1 MNEKIPYRADQAG
14 SLLRPAKLK
23 TARME
28 YEQGTISGDELH
40 RIEEAARIVDID
52 QLCISP
58 QCGFSSTE
66 EGNILTEADQ
76 WNKLKLTVDIAKEV
90 WGET

>member
-1 MNEKIPYRADQAG
+1 MI
-14 SLLRPAKLK
+14 LR
-23 TARME
+23 
-28 YEQGTISGDELH
+28 